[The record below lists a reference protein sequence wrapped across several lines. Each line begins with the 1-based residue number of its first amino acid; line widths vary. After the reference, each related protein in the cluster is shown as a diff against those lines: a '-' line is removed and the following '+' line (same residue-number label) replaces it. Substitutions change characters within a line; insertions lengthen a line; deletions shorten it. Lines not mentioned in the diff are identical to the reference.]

1 MLEAEPS
8 SSFSL
13 SDPDPSSEDLSSDSD
28 GGSDSADDPRDRLS
42 CRRPFPVNTG
52 GISSGE
58 DEKTAG
64 RHLRHPVTVKN
75 PHGADAMIAG
85 PNLHL
90 ALAGTTIEAVTGVV
104 VATHHPPP
112 PGGIVGAQR
121 LILEDATSSAFA
133 FFATPGERTGP
144 GAFP

>member
-1 MLEAEPS
+1 MTLATACRVVVS
-8 SSFSL
+8 STVPRQYRRDSPRRGHDDRRTL
-13 SDPDPSSEDLSSDSD
+13 SPP
-28 GGSDSADDPRDRLS
+28 PR
-42 CRRPFPVNTG
+42 
-52 GISSGE
+52 
-58 DEKTAG
+58 
-64 RHLRHPVTVKN
+64 PVTVGN
-75 PHGADAMIAG
+75 RRGADTIIAG

-90 ALAGTTIEAVTGVV
+90 ALAGTTIEVVTGVI